1 MKVVVQRVSSA
12 RGAGPGA
19 RGGAGARGRRG
30 GGAAPRGHA
39 EGTARALARKVA
51 NLRVFEDGAG
61 KMNLDARQAGGAVLL
76 VSQFTLLADA
86 SRGNRPS
93 FTGAEAPELAEPLVR
108 AFADAVRAEGL
119 RCETGRFG
127 AAMAVHLVNDGPVT
141 IVLES

>member
-12 RGAGPGA
+12 RVEVAGETVGAVDRGLLVLVGA
-19 RGGAGARGRRG
+19 AGGAD
-30 GGAAPRGHA
+30 

-93 FTGAEAPELAEPLVR
+93 FPGAEAPELAEPLVR

>member
-12 RGAGPGA
+12 RVEVAGETVGAVDRGLLVLVGAA
-19 RGGAGARGRRG
+19 RGDD
-30 GGAAPRGHA
+30 

-86 SRGNRPS
+86 ARGKRPS
-93 FTGAEAPELAEPLVR
+93 SPGAAAPELAEPLVR